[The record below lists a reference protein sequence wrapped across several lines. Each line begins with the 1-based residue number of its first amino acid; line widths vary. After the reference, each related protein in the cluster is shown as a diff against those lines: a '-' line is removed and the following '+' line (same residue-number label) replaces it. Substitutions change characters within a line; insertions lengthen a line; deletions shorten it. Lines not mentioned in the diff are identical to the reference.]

1 MKFVVS
7 STELMGRLQL
17 LGRVVSNKNPL
28 AILDNFLF
36 RLTGNDLNI
45 VASDLETTLETTL
58 TIGNVQEEGAV
69 AMPAKMLMDS
79 LKDFHEEPITFTV
92 GGANLMIEISWS
104 AGKISIPG
112 SPADDYPEKPQLKQA
127 VSTISMPANTLLNGI
142 TGTLYATA
150 DDELR
155 PVMNGIYFDITD
167 SHVTMVASD
176 AHKLASYK
184 RTDMKGDGPASFILP
199 KKSAGLLKNIL
210 GKMAD
215 EVTLTFDD
223 KNAVFVLPGYSMV
236 CRLVEGNYPAY
247 QSVIPTNNTNK
258 ITIDRVELLNAVRRV
273 AVFSNQASNLI
284 KLKITGNEMVVSA
297 QDLDFSVSA
306 FQRVNCQYEGDD
318 IEIGF
323 KSTFLCDILANLSSV
338 NVSLELSD
346 PNRAGLILPVEKES
360 EHEDIL
366 TLLMPMMIGV

>member
-7 STELMGRLQL
+7 STDLMGRLQL

-28 AILDNFLF
+28 AILDSFLF
-36 RLTGNDLNI
+36 RLNGNDLNM
-45 VASDLETTLETTL
+45 VSSDLETTLETTL
-58 TIGNVQEEGAV
+58 TIANVEKEGAV
-69 AMPAKMLMDS
+69 AIPAKMLMDS

-92 GGANLMIEISWS
+92 GTGNMIEISWS
-104 AGKISIPG
+104 SGKITIPG
-112 SPADDYPEKPQLKQA
+112 SPADDYPEKPALKQT
-127 VSTISMPANTLLNGI
+127 VSAIVLPANVLLEGI
-142 TGTLYATA
+142 SSTLYATA

-167 SHVTMVASD
+167 QNVTMVASD

-184 RTDMKGDGPASFILP
+184 RLDIKGDATESFILP

-210 GKMAD
+210 SKVSD
-215 EVTLTFDD
+215 DVSLTFDD
-223 KNAVFVLPGYSMV
+223 KNAVFTLEGYSMV

-247 QSVIPTNNTNK
+247 QSVIPKNNVNK
-258 ITIDRVELLNAVRRV
+258 IIIARVELLNAVRRV

-284 KLKITGNEMVVSA
+284 KLKITGNEMLISA

-306 FQRVNCQYEGDD
+306 YQRVNCQYEGDD

-323 KSTFLCDILANLSSV
+323 KSTFLCDILTNLSAI

-346 PNRAGLILPVEKES
+346 QNRAGLIIPVEKEN
-360 EHEDIL
+360 EGEEVL

>member
-1 MKFVVS
+1 
-7 STELMGRLQL
+7 
-17 LGRVVSNKNPL
+17 
-28 AILDNFLF
+28 
-36 RLTGNDLNI
+36 
-45 VASDLETTLETTL
+45 
-58 TIGNVQEEGAV
+58 
-69 AMPAKMLMDS
+69 MDS
-79 LKDFHEEPITFTV
+79 LKDFHEEPITFMV
-92 GGANLMIEISWS
+92 ANNLMCEISWS

-112 SPADDYPEKPQLKQA
+112 LPADDYPEKPTLKQA
-127 VSTISMPANTLLNGI
+127 VSTIIMPANDLLDGI
-142 TGTLYATA
+142 AGTLYATA

-155 PVMNGIYFDITD
+155 PVMNGIYFDITT
-167 SHVTMVASD
+167 SSLTMVASD

-184 RTDMKGDGPASFILP
+184 RLDIKGDNTASFILP

-210 GKMAD
+210 NKLTE

-223 KNAVFVLPGYSMV
+223 KNAIFVLPAYSMV

-247 QSVIPTNNTNK
+247 QSVIPTNNINK
-258 ITIDRVELLNAVRRV
+258 IAIDRAELLNAVRRV

-284 KLKITGNEMVVSA
+284 KLKITGNEMIVSA

-306 FQRVNCQYEGDD
+306 FQRVSCQYEGDD

-323 KSTFLCDILANLSSV
+323 KSTFLCDILANLPSV

-346 PNRAGLILPVEKES
+346 PNRAGLILPVEKEN
-360 EHEDIL
+360 EQEEIL